1 MPRPRFY
8 RHLFVGWGALLV
20 AVVAACFF
28 LASLELARL
37 ADEAQLRRM
46 TDAAA
51 GLAAW
56 LPADLATVKADSFAT
71 ATAEIARTAGVSMD
85 LLAADGQVLFTGTAA
100 AGKGAIGG
108 DRGWPSGMT
117 ALLAE
122 ASQGCVAHASRYDAA
137 SGKRLLAAAVPIG
150 PAGSPTAIIR
160 VAADTA
166 AADRELA
173 LAQRRLLAGSL
184 PAALLALAAAY
195 ALARRAARPL
205 RELSRAAARLAG
217 GEFEAR
223 LPAPE
228 VAELSDLAGAIDA
241 IRDQLVERGLTIGRQ
256 GTQQQAVLG
265 SMIEGVLAI
274 DARQRIVSINQG
286 AADLLGLDVESV
298 LLKPLQEVV
307 RNPDLRRFAL
317 LAIDCREP
325 VEDDIILRG
334 VRDRTIRVRG
344 TALRD
349 VSGEGGAVIVLNDVT
364 DLQRLE
370 NVRRDFVANVSHE
383 LKTPIA
389 SIKGFVET
397 LLDGAAEDPADSRRF
412 LEIIARQADRL
423 ESIIEDLLALSRIEQ
438 TEGAGNLPV
447 DRVPL
452 ATVLAEA
459 IADCRPRAADR
470 KVHLESGCND
480 ELIADVNAA
489 LIEQAVIN
497 LVDNAIKSSEPG
509 RTVRIFA
516 AADAAVPG
524 GVTITVRDQGCGIAP
539 EHLPRLFERF
549 YRVDKARSRK
559 AGGTGLGL
567 SIVKHIVQAHG
578 GTIAVESEPGVGS
591 TFTIRLPAAP
601 RR

>member
-1 MPRPRFY
+1 MP
-8 RHLFVGWGALLV
+8 A
-20 AVVAACFF
+20 
-28 LASLELARL
+28 
-37 ADEAQLRRM
+37 
-46 TDAAA
+46 
-51 GLAAW
+51 
-56 LPADLATVKADSFAT
+56 
-71 ATAEIARTAGVSMD
+71 
-85 LLAADGQVLFTGTAA
+85 LLAA
-100 AGKGAIGG
+100 
-108 DRGWPSGMT
+108 
-117 ALLAE
+117 
-122 ASQGCVAHASRYDAA
+122 ASQGRVAHASRYDAA
-137 SGKRLLAAAVPIG
+137 TDKRLLAAAVPVG

-173 LAQRRLLAGSL
+173 LAQRRLLAGSV
-184 PAALLALAAAY
+184 PATLLALAAAY
-195 ALARRAARPL
+195 ALARRAARPV
-205 RELSRAAARLAG
+205 RELSQAAARVAS

-223 LPAPE
+223 LPVPE
-228 VAELSDLAGAIDA
+228 AAELSDLADAIEA

-286 AADLLGLDVESV
+286 AADLLGLDVDGV

-334 VRDRTIRVRG
+334 LRDRLIRVRG

-447 DRVPL
+447 ERVPL
-452 ATVLAEA
+452 AAVLAEA
-459 IADCRPRAADR
+459 VADCRPRAADR
-470 KVHLESGCND
+470 EVRLESACDD
-480 ELIADVNAA
+480 ELAADVNAA

-509 RTVRIFA
+509 RTVRISA
-516 AADAAVPG
+516 AADAAMPG
-524 GVTITVRDQGCGIAP
+524 GVTIAVRDQGCGIAA

-578 GTIAVESEPGVGS
+578 GTVAVESEPGVGS
-591 TFTIRLPAAP
+591 TFTILLPAAP